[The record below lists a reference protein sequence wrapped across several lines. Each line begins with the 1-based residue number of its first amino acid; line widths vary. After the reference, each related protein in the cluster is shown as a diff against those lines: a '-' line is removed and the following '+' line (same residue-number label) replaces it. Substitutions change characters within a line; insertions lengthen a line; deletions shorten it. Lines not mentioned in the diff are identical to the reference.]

1 MRQVNVH
8 EAKTQ
13 LSKLLE
19 AVERGEEVTIA
30 RNGRPVA
37 TLNRVASPRRAGFG
51 SVPEFEAWTPE
62 RLAEIDQQLAGEL
75 AEAEGVEQQELSS
88 GFASRAS

>member
-1 MRQVNVH
+1 MLMKQVNIH

-37 TLNRVASPRRAGFG
+37 VLSAVPGRRRSGFG
-51 SVPEFEAWTPE
+51 SVPEFAAWTPE
-62 RLAEIDQQLAGEL
+62 LMAELDAEILRDID
-75 AEAEGVEQQELSS
+75 
-88 GFASRAS
+88 ASDDDSREPRRP

>member
-37 TLNRVASPRRAGFG
+37 TLNRIESPRRTGFG
-51 SVPEFEAWTPE
+51 SVAEFEGWTPE
-62 RLAEIDQQLAGEL
+62 RLAELDREVEGALAAAADDEHREL
-75 AEAEGVEQQELSS
+75 TAGLVPPTP
-88 GFASRAS
+88 